1 MKNHILKM
9 ENKMQT
15 TQKPNFMD
23 LTRGYEPQLFLEDTM
38 NRMKTIPP
46 NVHKLY
52 DIIKTEPTYKTYKT
66 YIEVLEEVNQM
77 IECRK
82 RELTYQKN
90 TEEVKFVIFPD
101 SFDIENGDLTKVM
114 KWDRERKKNKN
125 IPDDVECW
133 ILFPKLSLDLQYYS
147 NITLKLT
154 QEIVIKENLPEV
166 ATLLEITEEE
176 ESILP
181 PELIYLIA
189 NIFYKIHCE
198 DIKYELARFY
208 ILYYSNWATIDILKY
223 EFEY

>member
-1 MKNHILKM
+1 
-9 ENKMQT
+9 MQT

-23 LTRGYEPQLFLEDTM
+23 LTRNYEHQFFLEDTM
-38 NRMKTIPP
+38 NRMTI
-46 NVHKLY
+46 VSQKLHKLY
-52 DIIKTEPTYKTYKT
+52 NIIKTEPNCKTYKT
-66 YIEVLEEVNQM
+66 YIEALVEVNQM
-77 IECRK
+77 IECRQ

-90 TEEVKFVIFPD
+90 TEEVKFVILPD
-101 SFDIENGDLTKVM
+101 SFDIENDDLSEVM
-114 KWDRERKKNKN
+114 KWDIKKKKQN

-154 QEIVIKENLPEV
+154 QEIVIKENIPEV
-166 ATLLEITEEE
+166 ETLLEITKEE

-189 NIFYKIHCE
+189 NIFYKNYCT

-208 ILYYSNWATIDILKY
+208 GLYYSNWSTIDTLKY
-223 EFEY
+223 EFE